1 MNFTFIPFFCSWKM
15 ETLSLLQGVIKQCF
29 CHILIVASSSLKKI
43 IESERR
49 ETVIISFFKTFI
61 VFIYKHKVSIS
72 RLTLN
77 YGISSIL
84 FIYLFIL
91 LSLFFYL
98 IHFWIWSIFEFGPF
112 LDLIHFHFG
121 FSFGLF
127 SFFRF
132 YFILRYFWGY
142 LLFSEFNP
150 LWISIHVWNLTD
162 FF

>member
-84 FIYLFIL
+84 FIYLFIY
-91 LSLFFYL
+91 LFYYHYFFIWSTFGFDPFL
-98 IHFWIWSIFEFGPF
+98 NLVHFWIWSIFILDSVLDCFLF
-112 LDLIHFHFG
+112 LDFI
-121 FSFGLF
+121 SF
-127 SFFRF
+127 
-132 YFILRYFWGY
+132 
-142 LLFSEFNP
+142 
-150 LWISIHVWNLTD
+150 
-162 FF
+162 